1 MSFQQD
7 SFQNDAFD
15 VQSSG
20 PTEYPH
26 SDNASLSFTSA
37 MAKQVGRS
45 LAGALSFTSAMTRRT
60 AKTPAAS
67 LSFTGALQAQ
77 VLTPALVAVHIH
89 TE

>member
-15 VQSSG
+15 VQTSG

-37 MAKQVGRS
+37 MAKRTGRV
-45 LAGALSFTSAMTRRT
+45 LAGALGFTSAMTRRT
-60 AKTPAAS
+60 AKSPSAS
-67 LSFTGALQAQ
+67 LSFTGALQSQ
-77 VLTPALVAVHIH
+77 VLTPALVAIH
-89 TE
+89 THTE